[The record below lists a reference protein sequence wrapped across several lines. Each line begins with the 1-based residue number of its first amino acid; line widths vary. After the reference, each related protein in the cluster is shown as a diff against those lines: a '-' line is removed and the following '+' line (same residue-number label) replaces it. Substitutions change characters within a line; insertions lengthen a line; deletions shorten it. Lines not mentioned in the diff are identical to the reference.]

1 MISRYYNSNTLSRVL
16 FLLLLVAMIFLFVN
30 LITTNGVQAYFLLKD
45 DLIAT
50 QDVLEKLRVK
60 EVQLSRE
67 IRILRN
73 DDVYIKEQ
81 VKKYL
86 YYLELGEILYIFE
99 KEPSLI
105 QKEN

>member
-1 MISRYYNSNTLSRVL
+1 MISKYYNSNTSSRIL
-16 FLLLLVAMIFLFVN
+16 LLLLLVAIVLLFIN
-30 LITTNGVQAYFLLKD
+30 LITTSGVRAYFLLKD
-45 DLIAT
+45 DLLAT

-67 IRILRN
+67 IRALR
-73 DDVYIKEQ
+73 DDDAYIREQ

-86 YYLELGEILYIFE
+86 YYLEPNEVLYIFT

-105 QKEN
+105 QGGK